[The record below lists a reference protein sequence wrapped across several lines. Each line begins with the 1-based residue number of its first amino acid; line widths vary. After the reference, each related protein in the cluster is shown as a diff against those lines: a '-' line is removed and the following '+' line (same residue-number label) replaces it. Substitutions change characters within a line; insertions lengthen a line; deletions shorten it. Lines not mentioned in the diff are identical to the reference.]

1 MKDESLVAGTLAARP
16 QWFEALVERQPAK
29 ASIRERAGG
38 RAITRQPTSACRPRS
53 LQAYSHLVDSRGEA
67 SFRTHAAA
75 DLAFRE
81 IARLNGINENFA
93 IGSYHHIVTRLRQ
106 WMGRG

>member
-1 MKDESLVAGTLAARP
+1 MRGH
-16 QWFEALVERQPAK
+16 
-29 ASIRERAGG
+29 AGG
-38 RAITRQPTSACRPRS
+38 WAITRQPTRACRPRS
-53 LQAYSHLVDSRGEA
+53 LPAYSHLVDSRGEA

-81 IARLNGINENFA
+81 LARLNGITENFA
-93 IGSYHHIVTRLRQ
+93 IGSYHHTVTRLRQ

>member
-1 MKDESLVAGTLAARP
+1 VDDASLAAGTLAARP
-16 QWFEALVERQPAK
+16 QCLEALVERQPAK

-53 LQAYSHLVDSRGEA
+53 LQAYSQLVDSRGEA

-81 IARLNGINENFA
+81 IARLDGINENFA
-93 IGSYHHIVTRLRQ
+93 IGS
-106 WMGRG
+106 